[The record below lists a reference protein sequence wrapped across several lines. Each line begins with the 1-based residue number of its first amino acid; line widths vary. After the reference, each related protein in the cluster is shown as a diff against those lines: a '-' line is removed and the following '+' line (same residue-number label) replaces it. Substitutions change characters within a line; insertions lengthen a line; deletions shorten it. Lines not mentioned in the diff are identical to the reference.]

1 MDQTHSDTDVIQDL
15 RDAIRECSNRGL
27 LAATKWASEL
37 LLAVPAPKRR
47 AQLSKQT
54 STFSTSTPVKNRSPH
69 LSMSFVD
76 QSPNLTP
83 ILPQL
88 SSQPSARHPHAP
100 SLVSFHHEPNELD
113 IQDEDALT
121 SARICFEAKE
131 FSRVSALVAECV
143 GPAAKFMSIYSR
155 FLVSE
160 HSANLEWHKY
170 DDTRRQPFEPMNTAI
185 QELLQEVVNET
196 DSWLLLLKAIFL
208 SRLSRREEAVESA
221 ILSIAGFPWNWS
233 SWVLL
238 TSCIKDSEELTAL
251 LPLLPL
257 PLSHPLVQMF
267 QLKTLNELQTT
278 SDNEISIC
286 DRLLGYEWFPGS
298 LWLMTQRATAWYHLH
313 DFAAAEAQ
321 FDRILQL
328 DPHRIDDIDVL
339 SNILYVTNNRLKL
352 TRLANDFL
360 AVDKDRPEVC
370 CLVGNHYSLRAE
382 HVKAIK
388 YFRRATQLDR
398 TYLSA
403 WTLMGHEYVEIKNS
417 HAAIEAYRRAVNVNR
432 KDYRAWYGLGQAYEL
447 LNMHEY
453 ALHYYQYATALRPY
467 DVRLWQAQG
476 MCYEEMGRLREAV
489 ECLKRAL
496 IPADPHEITINLLL
510 AKIHRDLDEH
520 AEAIAYHRRVV
531 EVCQAD
537 LRPVQD
543 YAKSSLEVAAYQLKI
558 PDGDLLLAQDYLER
572 VASSNAEDV
581 VRAQEMLKAVNLA
594 MQAKLSSAATTAGL
608 SDAAQAM
615 YEGEAQELPPSGDAG
630 TNGSQ
635 DGNEREEKKI

>member
-1 MDQTHSDTDVIQDL
+1 MNQTLSDTDIVQDL
-15 RDAIRECSNRGL
+15 RNAVRECSNRGL
-27 LAATKWASEL
+27 LAATKWCWHL
-37 LLAVPAPKRR
+37 NCFWRYQLPKDAPRH
-47 AQLSKQT
+47 S
-54 STFSTSTPVKNRSPH
+54 
-69 LSMSFVD
+69 
-76 QSPNLTP
+76 
-83 ILPQL
+83 LPQPPQKTAFDTFDIFQRQ
-88 SSQPSARHPHAP
+88 SEAPHQDPSQPTTRHPHAP
-100 SLVSFHHEPNELD
+100 PLAPFKYGPDHLD

-131 FSRVSALVAECV
+131 YSRVPALVADCV
-143 GPAAKFMSIYSR
+143 GPAARFMSMYSR

-160 HSANLEWHKY
+160 HIANLEWHKY
-170 DDTRRQPFEPMNTAI
+170 DDTRQQPFEPQNSVM
-185 QELLQEVVNET
+185 QELLQEIINET
-196 DSWLLLLKAIFL
+196 DPWLLFLKAVFL
-208 SRLSRREEAVESA
+208 SRLSRREEAIEGA

-233 SWVLL
+233 AWVLL
-238 TSCIKDSEELTAL
+238 TSCITDNEELTAL

-267 QLKTLNELQTT
+267 QLNTLNGLHST

-286 DRLLGYEWFPGS
+286 DRLLGREWFPGS
-298 LWLMTQRATAWYHLH
+298 LWLMTQRATTWYHLH
-313 DFAAAEAQ
+313 DFASAEAQ

-328 DPHRIDDIDVL
+328 DPYRIDDIDVL

-360 AVDKDRPEVC
+360 ALDKDRPEVC

-417 HAAIEAYRRAVNVNR
+417 HAAIDAYRRAVNVNR

-476 MCYEEMGRLREAV
+476 LCYEEMGRLHEAV

-496 IPADPHEITINLLL
+496 IPADPHEININLML
-510 AKIHRDLDEH
+510 AKLHRDLSEH
-520 AEAIAYHRRVV
+520 AEAAAYHRRVV

-543 YAKSSLEVAAYQLKI
+543 YAKSAIEVAAYQLKI
-558 PDGDLLLAQDYLER
+558 PDGDLDLAQDYLQR

-581 VRAQEMLKAVNLA
+581 VRAQEMLKTVNLTI
-594 MQAKLSSAATTAGL
+594 QEKLNAAAAAAAAAAETSGKASNVTAESNNPG
-608 SDAAQAM
+608 
-615 YEGEAQELPPSGDAG
+615 
-630 TNGSQ
+630 
-635 DGNEREEKKI
+635 K